1 MVTTIQLKEPTKLA
15 LFEVKNHLENVFGR
29 SMSYDKVIEYLV
41 KTSQIDIPF
50 SRSLRKFRGIL
61 GPEGREMYKK
71 TRQEELLNEKNE

>member
-1 MVTTIQLKEPTKLA
+1 MVTTIQLKEPTKQT

-29 SMSYDKVIEYLV
+29 SMSYDEVIEYLV

-61 GPEGREMYKK
+61 GSEGRQIYEKM
-71 TRQEELLNEKNE
+71 RQEELLDENT

>member
-15 LFEVKNHLENVFGR
+15 LFGIKNHLENMFGR
-29 SMSYDKVIEYLV
+29 SMSYDEVIDYLV

-61 GPEGREMYKK
+61 GSEGRQIYEKM
-71 TRQEELLNEKNE
+71 RQEELFNEKQE

>member
-15 LFEVKNHLENVFGR
+15 LFEIKNHLENVFGR
-29 SMSYDKVIEYLV
+29 SMSYDEVIEYLV

-61 GPEGREMYKK
+61 GPEGRQIYEKM
-71 TRQEELLNEKNE
+71 RQEELLNEKNE

>member
-29 SMSYDKVIEYLV
+29 SMSYDEVIEYLV
-41 KTSQIDIPF
+41 KTSRIDIPF

-61 GPEGREMYKK
+61 GSEGREIYEKM
-71 TRQEELLNEKNE
+71 RQEELLNEKNK